1 MPDAEIPKAPEPEPD
16 AHAVTAPADVS
27 DEEFHEHA
35 DRYMESLNEKA
46 EALQDSR
53 QDVEVEYS
61 VRSSVQS
68 ISFIHAHPTA

>member
-1 MPDAEIPKAPEPEPD
+1 MPDAEIPVAPEPEPD
-16 AHAVTAPADVS
+16 AHGIAAPTDVS

-61 VRSSVQS
+61 VCQFTHS
-68 ISFIHAHPTA
+68 